1 MCNEWLGGKGKGG
14 SSAGLSWGLLIHA
27 ALLAGDNLLRE
38 ESLVVLQTLQ
48 CAATWALR
56 FLFLRHFRRLVLHFA
71 RACEGAVDLSHWVRL
86 LLHDKVK
93 GAGRKKGDA
102 RYRAWGGG
110 TNAMRVGS

>member
-1 MCNEWLGGKGKGG
+1 
-14 SSAGLSWGLLIHA
+14 
-27 ALLAGDNLLRE
+27 
-38 ESLVVLQTLQ
+38 
-48 CAATWALR
+48 
-56 FLFLRHFRRLVLHFA
+56 LVLHFA